1 MRHKAVAWPLQ
12 EAPSPSSLK
21 HMQATDIEVII
32 LQPNTE
38 AAQRRRV
45 IQIELRRWHPDKL
58 TAKWGKRLLASE
70 AEAVLVGVKQVAQAL
85 NNLYQL

>member
-1 MRHKAVAWPLQ
+1 
-12 EAPSPSSLK
+12 
-21 HMQATDIEVII
+21 MQATDIEVII

-45 IQIELRRWHPDKL
+45 IQNELRRWHPDKF
-58 TAKWGKRLLASE
+58 TAKWGKRLFASE

-85 NNLYQL
+85 NNLYS

>member
-1 MRHKAVAWPLQ
+1 
-12 EAPSPSSLK
+12 
-21 HMQATDIEVII
+21 MQATDIEVII

-45 IQIELRRWHPDKL
+45 IQIELRRWHPDKF